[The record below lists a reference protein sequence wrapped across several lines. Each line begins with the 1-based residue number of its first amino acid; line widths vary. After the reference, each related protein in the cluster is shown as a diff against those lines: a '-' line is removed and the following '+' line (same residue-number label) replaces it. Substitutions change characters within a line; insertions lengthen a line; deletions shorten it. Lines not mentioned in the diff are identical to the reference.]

1 MAAGKSEKELTKEE
15 KEQIVHKLEILS
27 ARMVMDNSIKC
38 INNKQN
44 DIEVKYIPI
53 ERQRINQDD
62 LREPHTNYEFGLF
75 VNINNKSKNKSKK
88 QEKIKTISTIN
99 QT

>member
-1 MAAGKSEKELTKEE
+1 MTADKSEKELTKEE

-38 INNKQN
+38 INKKQN

-53 ERQRINQDD
+53 ERNRINQED
-62 LREPHTNYEFGLF
+62 LQFPLPKLEFGIF
-75 VNINNKSKNKSKK
+75 VNKYNKSKNKSKK